1 MTISSLNECR
11 LFQQGAKEGLTN
23 GVDQSPTQPKN
34 LNCIHSKQKVASAG
48 GNANG
53 PQQIDSPMS
62 TSTEVSEVSGSS
74 PAHSTTS
81 SSAGGGCTSLSV
93 SAAAS
98 VTASGL
104 GNNGGAIQK
113 RFKSFNST
121 NSSQSANASPSK
133 TGLSLNIKPSWA
145 PLASLNGSTASLDRT
160 TTTYTSSSSSS
171 HVSGAIKGKLIE
183 RQSSLAEERSPP
195 PSTSSK
201 ICQNA
206 ELLSCPLCDH
216 KCGEPS
222 KLEEHVNRVHF
233 DPESPAS
240 SSAASASENGTTNSS
255 LVPNHRG
262 QKRDRDRKNLNNDVT
277 PSSLPCPLCTAYYAT
292 SLELER
298 HVNRDHSDVLSPM
311 TTKRRPSLRDLV
323 PPASNTA
330 TSPTPSTTSSLASL
344 RQNQTSTGMI
354 FLLES

>member
-1 MTISSLNECR
+1 MDL
-11 LFQQGAKEGLTN
+11 
-23 GVDQSPTQPKN
+23 SPTQPKN
-34 LNCIHSKQKVASAG
+34 LNCIHSKQKVASVG

-53 PQQIDSPMS
+53 PQQMDSPMS

-81 SSAGGGCTSLSV
+81 SSAGGGCTSSSA

-160 TTTYTSSSSSS
+160 TTTSTSSSS
-171 HVSGAIKGKLIE
+171 HVSGAIKGKLVE

-240 SSAASASENGTTNSS
+240 SSAASDNTGTTNSIT
-255 LVPNHRG
+255 NHRG

-323 PPASNTA
+323 PPASKTA
-330 TSPTPSTTSSLASL
+330 ISPTPSTTSSLASL

-354 FLLES
+354 FLLEC

>member
-1 MTISSLNECR
+1 M
-11 LFQQGAKEGLTN
+11 
-23 GVDQSPTQPKN
+23 DQSPTQPKN
-34 LNCIHSKQKVASAG
+34 LNCIHSKQKVAASAG
-48 GNANG
+48 SNANG
-53 PQQIDSPMS
+53 PQQMDSPMS

-81 SSAGGGCTSLSV
+81 SSAGGGCTSSSA

-160 TTTYTSSSSSS
+160 TTTTSSSSS
-171 HVSGAIKGKLIE
+171 HVTSGAIKGKMVE

-195 PSTSSK
+195 PSTSSSN

-206 ELLSCPLCDH
+206 ELHTCPLCDH
-216 KCGEPS
+216 KCGDPS

-240 SSAASASENGTTNSS
+240 NPAASAASDNTGTTNSS
-255 LVPNHRG
+255 LIPNHRG

-354 FLLES
+354 FLLDS